1 MDLQKAY
8 TSTPGCSFTSALLLL
23 WMFNCTFRIQ
33 HGLGNQ
39 REQELDFLSYHR
51 TSRLHFFSSA
61 FSHTG
66 AGSLCSEAAP
76 DTPAL
81 CLHVSQFSN
90 WTMKNTPRE
99 LIARSVFVWAL
110 LDGSGW
116 SGAAGA
122 PAVTARPS
130 PPRIRSQPGRQ
141 TQAWTWEALQP
152 QSNYWVATRAAN

>member
-8 TSTPGCSFTSALLLL
+8 TSTPGCSFTSALLSL

-51 TSRLHFFSSA
+51 TSHLDFSSSA

-99 LIARSVFVWAL
+99 LIARSVRVT
-110 LDGSGW
+110 S
-116 SGAAGA
+116 AAGWERLVRPGRSSCSHSA
-122 PAVTARPS
+122 LPSLPAAS
-130 PPRIRSQPGRQ
+130 EHSRQ
-141 TQAWTWEALQP
+141 TQSLTWEALQP

>member
-8 TSTPGCSFTSALLLL
+8 TSTPGCGFTSALLLL

-51 TSRLHFFSSA
+51 TSHLDFFSSA

-76 DTPAL
+76 DTRQ
-81 CLHVSQFSN
+81 H
-90 WTMKNTPRE
+90 
-99 LIARSVFVWAL
+99 FVYTSHSLAIGL
-110 LDGSGW
+110 
-116 SGAAGA
+116 
-122 PAVTARPS
+122 
-130 PPRIRSQPGRQ
+130 
-141 TQAWTWEALQP
+141 
-152 QSNYWVATRAAN
+152 